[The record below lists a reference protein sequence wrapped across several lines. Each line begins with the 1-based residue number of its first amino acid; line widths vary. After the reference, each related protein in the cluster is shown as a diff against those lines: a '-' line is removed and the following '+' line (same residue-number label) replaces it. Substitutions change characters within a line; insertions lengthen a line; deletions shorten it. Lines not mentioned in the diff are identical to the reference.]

1 MARLG
6 LGVFYAAMIVTG
18 AVVASRLAGRPRQ
31 PARPGNPVLPGLLP
45 SRRMLAPTTATIH

>member
-18 AVVASRLAGRPRQ
+18 AVVASRLAGPRQ

-45 SRRMLAPTTATIH
+45 SRRMLAPATATIH

>member
-18 AVVASRLAGRPRQ
+18 AVVASRLAGGRQ
-31 PARPGNPVLPGLLP
+31 PARPGSPVLPQLLP
-45 SRRMLAPTTATIH
+45 PRRLLAPTTATIH